1 MIRHMSQ
8 VAAGTMTDNER
19 KAPCIQKGECC
30 NCGSPL
36 HNGNLGVAVFLRRD
50 GSEHAICGDCKVP
63 ALSLDCEHRPND
75 DDDDAP
81 NLLAQDL
88 PLLLAA
94 ARVGKLTQPQGVAL
108 VVNVDRLLRRVNGL
122 TDELMR
128 PKTPRRRR

>member
-1 MIRHMSQ
+1 
-8 VAAGTMTDNER
+8 MTRAYYPFRVLVGKEVYQS
-19 KAPCIQKGECC
+19 ATIEG
-30 NCGSPL
+30 
-36 HNGNLGVAVFLRRD
+36 ARRL
-50 GSEHAICGDCKVP
+50 
-63 ALSLDCEHRPND
+63 ALSLANAGGGDVTIRWKDEKGRRTEETVTPTRETPAVEVDMN
-75 DDDDAP
+75 DDDAP

-94 ARVGKLTQPQGVAL
+94 ARAGKLTQPQGVAL